1 MYTLMFG
8 KYYITYHHLENYVQH
23 YLTNQQRFNFHFRC
37 LHQGQMLAP
46 GSDACTRVNHLKR
59 SLFKYKLLITLVTS
73 TNCNDWL

>member
-37 LHQGQMLAP
+37 LH
-46 GSDACTRVNHLKR
+46 
-59 SLFKYKLLITLVTS
+59 
-73 TNCNDWL
+73 